1 MTTPQPTST
10 READINPNVLLGVL
24 LTAILAASIMGFFH
38 LDAKIDTHFSTFDA
52 KTDTRFSALDAKT
65 DTRFSALDAKIDTRF
80 SALDTKI
87 DTRIGE
93 VSAEIRELKDLI
105 IQGLAS
111 DPVTAQ

>member
-38 LDAKIDTHFSTFDA
+38 LDAKIDT
-52 KTDTRFSALDAKT
+52 RFSALDAKT

-80 SALDTKI
+80 SALDAKI

-93 VSAEIRELKDLI
+93 VRAEIRELKDLI
-105 IQGLAS
+105 IQGLG
-111 DPVTAQ
+111 P